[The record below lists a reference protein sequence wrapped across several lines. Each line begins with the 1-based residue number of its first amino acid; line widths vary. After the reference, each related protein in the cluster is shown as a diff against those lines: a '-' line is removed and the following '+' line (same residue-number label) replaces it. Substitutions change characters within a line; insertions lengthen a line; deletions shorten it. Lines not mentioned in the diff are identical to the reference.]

1 MSTRK
6 TIEKTLAVILENLPT
21 VTTIGFSTYIVARSQ
36 AIKITADELLLWIVS
51 LLGLLATAILVEKLG
66 KLRRIEHYTEL
77 THDYLIKKGATPS
90 LDTIFLDR
98 KSLPPL
104 EKRLQFSKEVIF
116 TGGSLFRISTEYLGF
131 LEQKAQ
137 EGCKLKF
144 LLVEPRSES
153 SRLVAQYVVYEIN
166 DPVAYDEQIKNSLIN
181 LRKLQQR
188 YEKLVEIRVSQCVP
202 PFGLLI
208 TDPTKAHGTVQ
219 VEMYTVAVPTR
230 NRPEFT
236 LLKERD
242 PYWHSFFLS
251 QFDQMWNRSTSWK
264 P

>member
-1 MSTRK
+1 M
-6 TIEKTLAVILENLPT
+6 
-21 VTTIGFSTYIVARSQ
+21 
-36 AIKITADELLLWIVS
+36 TADELLLWIVS

-66 KLRRIEHYTEL
+66 KLRRIEHYAEL
-77 THDYLIKKGATPS
+77 THDYLIKQGATPS

-98 KSLPPL
+98 KSLTPL
-104 EKRLQFSKEVIF
+104 EERLQFSKEVIF

-137 EGCKLKF
+137 ENCKLKF
-144 LLVEPRSES
+144 LLVEPQSES

-166 DPVAYDEQIKNSLIN
+166 EPIAYDEQIKNSLKN
-181 LRKLQQR
+181 LGKLQKK
-188 YEKLVEIRVSQCVP
+188 YENLVEIRVSQCVP

-208 TDPTKAHGTVQ
+208 TDSIKDHGIVQ
-219 VEMYTVAVPTR
+219 VEIYTLAVPTR

-236 LLKERD
+236 LLKRRD
-242 PYWHSFFLS
+242 PYWHNFFLS
-251 QFDQMWNRSTSWK
+251 QFEQMWNRATPWK